1 MDHFTEV
8 IYPGHGQVLTVEEVI
23 YREQGAAQDIFVFRN
38 ARYGRVMALEGLI
51 QVTEGDE
58 FIYHEMMVHVPLFAH
73 GAAENVLIIG
83 GGDGGSLR
91 HVLMHPA
98 VKRVVMVEIEPEVV
112 ELAKKY
118 FPNVCGDA
126 FTDPRAQLI
135 IGDGCAYVR
144 ETQERFDVIIIDSTD
159 PVGPGKVLFEEA
171 FYADCKRCLKPGGIL
186 RGHAG
191 MANEANTELREVAGY
206 LRKLFGHRRYA
217 MACVPTYVPG
227 AMVFSMAADTDACF
241 TVAEAK
247 LGARL
252 RASGVACR
260 YYTPALH
267 YGSMA
272 LPQYMLAIL
281 ED

>member
-1 MDHFTEV
+1 MEHFTEV
-8 IYPGHGQVLTVEEVI
+8 IYPGHGQILSVEDVI

-38 ARYGRVMALEGLI
+38 ARYGRVMALDGFI

-73 GAAENVLIIG
+73 GTAENVLIIG

-91 HVLMHPA
+91 HVLMHPG
-98 VKRVVMVEIEPEVV
+98 VKRVVMIEIEPEVV

-118 FPNVCGDA
+118 FPRVCGDA
-126 FTDPRAQLI
+126 FADPRAQLM

-144 ETQERFDVIIIDSTD
+144 DTQERFDVIIVDSTD

-171 FYADCKRCLKPGGIL
+171 FYADCKRCLKPGGLL

-191 MANEANTELREVAGY
+191 MANEAKAELREVAHN
-206 LRKLFGHRRYA
+206 LRALFAQRRYA

-227 AMVFSMAADTDACF
+227 AMVFSMAGDAADCF
-241 TVAEAK
+241 SVAEAT
-247 LGARL
+247 LRERL

-267 YGSMA
+267 VGSMA
-272 LPQYMLAIL
+272 LPQYMLDIL
-281 ED
+281 EA

>member
-1 MDHFTEV
+1 MEHFTEV

-58 FIYHEMMVHVPLFAH
+58 FIYHEMMAHVPLFAH
-73 GAAENVLIIG
+73 GTAENVLIIG

-91 HVLMHPA
+91 HVLLHPG

-112 ELAKKY
+112 ALAKKY
-118 FPNVCGDA
+118 FPRVCGDA
-126 FTDPRAQLI
+126 FIDPRTQLI

-144 ETQERFDVIIIDSTD
+144 ETTERFDVIIIDSTD

-171 FYADCKRCLKPGGIL
+171 FYAACKRCLKQGGLL

-191 MANEANTELREVAGY
+191 MANEANTELREVAGN
-206 LRKLFGHRRYA
+206 LRKLFVNQRYA

-227 AMVFSMAADTDACF
+227 AMVFSLAGDAAASFD
-241 TVAEAK
+241 VPEAV
-247 LGARL
+247 LQQRL
-252 RASGVACR
+252 QASGIACR

-267 YGSMA
+267 RGSMA
-272 LPQYMLAIL
+272 LPQYMLDIL
-281 ED
+281 GA

>member
-1 MDHFTEV
+1 MEHFTEV

-23 YREQGAAQDIFVFRN
+23 YREQGAAQDILVFRN

-58 FIYHEMMVHVPLFAH
+58 FIYHEMIAHVPLFAH
-73 GAAENVLIIG
+73 GDAESVLIIG

-91 HVLMHPA
+91 HVLMHPN
-98 VKRVVMVEIEPEVV
+98 VKRVMMVEIEPVVV

-118 FPNVCGDA
+118 FPRVCGEA
-126 FTDPRAQLI
+126 FADPRTQLI

-144 ETQERFDVIIIDSTD
+144 DTQERFDVIIIDSTD

-171 FYADCKRCLKPGGIL
+171 FYADCKRCLKPGGLL

-191 MANEANTELREVAGY
+191 MANEANSELRGVAEN
-206 LRKLFGHRRYA
+206 LRKLFAYRRFA

-227 AMVFSMAADTDACF
+227 AMVFSLAGDAEASF
-241 TVAEAK
+241 TVAEQTLQK
-247 LGARL
+247 RL
-252 RASGVACR
+252 DASRVACR

-272 LPQYMLAIL
+272 LPRYMLDIL
-281 ED
+281 GA